1 MASNSNAAEIGE
13 LNKRLE
19 WIDEERRRSARKL
32 TELEQRLTLQT
43 REISERDQ
51 RIVEL
56 ERQIALL
63 ASQMTRIPQV
73 DTQLLQ
79 FKDDIVGMIEQYDAR
94 RVQSEKE
101 LDRLRRIDHEGLTRE
116 IADIRKELPPI
127 PRLQHDMELRQA
139 EEARLAQLIGVQQS
153 ALAPLKNRLE
163 ELERSLTFL
172 DQKEKQNSRNVGEIQ
187 VQLLE
192 VSKKWAPLNNRIDIL
207 ATSVAKFETVRDDLY
222 KAQYEMRDTIKSWTE
237 QVQVGEHERNQ
248 RLEKWRRLLED
259 QNDTLER
266 FSRDWIG
273 FSDQYKEAKMAVQ
286 TLSEWQKQ
294 IEQQQR
300 EASELLRIESNRM
313 QSRWENF
320 ALEDQKKWKS
330 FQVEAEQRWTN
341 INRLEKRVQ
350 EQFMALEET
359 LNGLEEEKDLLWRVQ
374 TAQSDAIKRIPH
386 LWLDEVEKAIEQ
398 NPHRRRQ
405 PTQFPVREE

>member
-1 MASNSNAAEIGE
+1 MASNSNIAEIGE

-19 WIDEERRRSARKL
+19 WLDEERRRSARKL
-32 TELEQRLTLQT
+32 AELEQRFALQT

-79 FKDDIVGMIEQYDAR
+79 FKDEIVEMIEQYDAR

-116 IADIRKELPPI
+116 IADIRKELPAI
-127 PRLQHDMELRQA
+127 PRLQHDMGLRQA

-153 ALAPLKNRLE
+153 ALTPLKNRLE
-163 ELERSLTFL
+163 ELERSLAFL
-172 DQKEKQNSRNVGEIQ
+172 DQKEKQNSRNVGEVQ

-192 VSKKWAPLNNRIDIL
+192 ISKRWGPIDNRIDLL
-207 ATSVAKFETVRDDLY
+207 ATSVTKTEAARDDLY

-237 QVQVGEHERNQ
+237 QIQVGEHERNQ

-259 QNDTLER
+259 QSDTLER
-266 FSRDWIG
+266 FSREWIG

-286 TLSEWQKQ
+286 TLTEWQKQ
-294 IEQQQR
+294 VEQQQR

-320 ALEDQKKWKS
+320 TLEDQKKWKS
-330 FQVEAEQRWTN
+330 FQVDAEQRWAN

-359 LNGLEEEKDLLWRVQ
+359 LNSLEEEKDLLWRVQ
-374 TAQSDAIKRIPH
+374 TAQADAIKRFPH

>member
-1 MASNSNAAEIGE
+1 
-13 LNKRLE
+13 
-19 WIDEERRRSARKL
+19 
-32 TELEQRLTLQT
+32 
-43 REISERDQ
+43 
-51 RIVEL
+51 
-56 ERQIALL
+56 
-63 ASQMTRIPQV
+63 
-73 DTQLLQ
+73 
-79 FKDDIVGMIEQYDAR
+79 
-94 RVQSEKE
+94 
-101 LDRLRRIDHEGLTRE
+101 
-116 IADIRKELPPI
+116 
-127 PRLQHDMELRQA
+127 
-139 EEARLAQLIGVQQS
+139 
-153 ALAPLKNRLE
+153 
-163 ELERSLTFL
+163 
-172 DQKEKQNSRNVGEIQ
+172 
-187 VQLLE
+187 
-192 VSKKWAPLNNRIDIL
+192 
-207 ATSVAKFETVRDDLY
+207 
-222 KAQYEMRDTIKSWTE
+222 
-237 QVQVGEHERNQ
+237 
-248 RLEKWRRLLED
+248 
-259 QNDTLER
+259 
-266 FSRDWIG
+266 
-273 FSDQYKEAKMAVQ
+273 MAVQ

-320 ALEDQKKWKS
+320 TLEDQKKWKS

>member
-32 TELEQRLTLQT
+32 TELEQHLTLQT

-116 IADIRKELPPI
+116 IADIRKELTPI

-259 QNDTLER
+259 QSDTLER

-320 ALEDQKKWKS
+320 TLEDQKKWKS

-350 EQFMALEET
+350 EQFMAVEET
-359 LNGLEEEKDLLWRVQ
+359 LNSLEEEKDLLWRVQ